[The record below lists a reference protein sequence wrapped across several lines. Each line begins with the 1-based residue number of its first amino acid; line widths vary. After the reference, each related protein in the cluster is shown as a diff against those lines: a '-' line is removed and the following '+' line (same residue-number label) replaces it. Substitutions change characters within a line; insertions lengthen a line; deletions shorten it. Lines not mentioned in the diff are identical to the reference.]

1 MQKTFFAFKDSY
13 FFRTAHFRGTIFYQ
27 HLLHLV
33 PPPRHTRP
41 PPPKPLPQYS
51 AHSDTQSAHP
61 GTKKER
67 TDIRFS
73 LFRHNRQLILHIVII
88 VGAHIS
94 GLVRQLIG
102 TLYLIIAV
110 IVVVVGAVVG
120 RIVYFDVY
128 LD

>member
-1 MQKTFFAFKDSY
+1 MFHLRATHVHPR
-13 FFRTAHFRGTIFYQ
+13 RT
-27 HLLHLV
+27 
-33 PPPRHTRP
+33 
-41 PPPKPLPQYS
+41 KPVPQYS

>member
-1 MQKTFFAFKDSY
+1 MLSKIAIFSEPRISAEQYFINIFFTMF
-13 FFRTAHFRGTIFYQ
+13 
-27 HLLHLV
+27 HLRATHV
-33 PPPRHTRP
+33 P

-67 TDIRFS
+67 TDIRFPPFS
-73 LFRHNRQLILHIVII
+73 GHNRQLILHIVII

-110 IVVVVGAVVG
+110 IVVVGGAVVG

>member
-1 MQKTFFAFKDSY
+1 MF
-13 FFRTAHFRGTIFYQ
+13 
-27 HLLHLV
+27 HLRATHV
-33 PPPRHTRP
+33 HPRRNPCRNIRHTPTHNRHTRV
-41 PPPKPLPQYS
+41 Q
-51 AHSDTQSAHP
+51 
-61 GTKKER
+61 KKER

-73 LFRHNRQLILHIVII
+73 LFRHNRHLILHIVII
-88 VGAHIS
+88 VGAHIT